1 MTTMDSDS
9 ESQDSDDGRRFRFEA
24 TRKDNVQMD
33 TKMRKLSTLKSQQES
48 CYSNTEHKNKKDKF
62 KHNYNK
68 EEHKHSKELNND
80 NRDSKY
86 STKYL
91 KNETKNSRRENNKD
105 YKNLKDIS
113 LDTKN
118 IPLSSKHKTKE
129 TKKHKSQDRNLNNK
143 SQERCHSKNENDR
156 SQNGKHKNK
165 CHEKYNKHH
174 TCDRNRDK
182 SNQTCKMRF
191 EDSKFRE
198 EFEKYNIHKKISVK
212 EDEKKFL
219 SKNIK
224 QDYCNNESLTKR
236 EIQKV
241 ESQEYN
247 ELNLSEF
254 NILSK
259 KGENITH
266 ISNVKNKNSLLQL
279 HDKNSKKRYF
289 NNEHNDSSKKDMIEI
304 EAMEKLPKVN
314 ARKNDLFYGSSNN
327 NSGTISDIS
336 LNPTSPILMESRKNI
351 IDLNNREVIC
361 TSLEENN
368 IYITEPTSLHL
379 NNCNSVKVI
388 DINEKITTYGP
399 ALPPQLKT
407 DPSNNMESNKDFIG
421 PCLPKNNARN
431 INEKIEKDT
440 VNNISRDNIIQDDVS
455 YLDIFG
461 PALPPHLL
469 KQKYNDDMNTK
480 IIGPILPNTAML
492 FHNYEINQIE
502 SEDEDGIGPLPAN
515 HPALE
520 NNFVYKQLEQ
530 RAQQIKNEQKDEDYG
545 ILNQREEW
553 MTELPPSQINNLGL
567 TSRKFRMRAGP
578 DMSDR
583 SCWTDTPAK
592 KTEKR
597 KREEEKLYND
607 RTLITNLSIEN
618 DEIDYQRNRKCEK
631 SLLEIHQDKLRK
643 KKLKEEKKTGQTI
656 RRPFDRDIDLRIN
669 RFNQNKKN
677 AIINKAQNLNERFSL
692 GKL

>member
-1 MTTMDSDS
+1 MDSDS

-33 TKMRKLSTLKSQQES
+33 TKMRKLSSLKSQQES
-48 CYSNTEHKNKKDKF
+48 CYSNIEHKNKKDKF
-62 KHNYNK
+62 KRNYNK

-113 LDTKN
+113 LDTKS
-118 IPLSSKHKTKE
+118 ISLSSKHKTKE

-143 SQERCHSKNENDR
+143 SQERCHSRNENDR

-182 SNQTCKMRF
+182 SNQACKMRF

-236 EIQKV
+236 EIEKV
-241 ESQEYN
+241 KSQEYN

-259 KGENITH
+259 KGENITD
-266 ISNVKNKNSLLQL
+266 ISNVKNKNSLSQL
-279 HDKNSKKRYF
+279 HDKNAKKRYF
-289 NNEHNDSSKKDMIEI
+289 NNEHNNSSKKDMIEI

-336 LNPTSPILMESRKNI
+336 LNPASPILMESRKNI

-440 VNNISRDNIIQDDVS
+440 INNISQDNIIQDDVS

-530 RAQQIKNEQKDEDYG
+530 RAQQIKNEQKDEV
-545 ILNQREEW
+545 
-553 MTELPPSQINNLGL
+553 
-567 TSRKFRMRAGP
+567 K
-578 DMSDR
+578 
-583 SCWTDTPAK
+583 
-592 KTEKR
+592 
-597 KREEEKLYND
+597 
-607 RTLITNLSIEN
+607 
-618 DEIDYQRNRKCEK
+618 
-631 SLLEIHQDKLRK
+631 
-643 KKLKEEKKTGQTI
+643 
-656 RRPFDRDIDLRIN
+656 
-669 RFNQNKKN
+669 
-677 AIINKAQNLNERFSL
+677 
-692 GKL
+692 

>member
-1 MTTMDSDS
+1 MDSDS

-24 TRKDNVQMD
+24 TRKDNVQLD
-33 TKMRKLSTLKSQQES
+33 AKMKKLSTLKSQQES
-48 CYSNTEHKNKKDKF
+48 CYNNIKHKNKKDKF
-62 KHNYNK
+62 KRNYNR
-68 EEHKHSKELNND
+68 EHKHSKELNND

-86 STKYL
+86 STKYS
-91 KNETKNSRRENNKD
+91 KNEIKNSKRENNKD

-113 LDTKN
+113 LDTKS

-129 TKKHKSQDRNLNNK
+129 TKKHKSQNRNEYLNYK
-143 SQERCHSKNENDR
+143 SQERCHNRNENDK

-182 SNQTCKMRF
+182 SNQSCKMRS
-191 EDSKFRE
+191 EDCKFRE
-198 EFEKYNIHKKISVK
+198 EFEKYNIHKKISMK

-224 QDYCNNESLTKR
+224 EDNCNNESLTKR
-236 EIQKV
+236 EIEKV

-254 NILSK
+254 NILSD
-259 KGENITH
+259 ENITD
-266 ISNVKNKNSLLQL
+266 ISNVKNKNLLLQL

-289 NNEHNDSSKKDMIEI
+289 NNEHNDSSKKHVIE
-304 EAMEKLPKVN
+304 METMDKLPKVN

-327 NSGTISDIS
+327 NSGTVSDIL
-336 LNPTSPILMESRKNI
+336 LNTSAILMESRKNI
-351 IDLNNREVIC
+351 IDLNNREIIC

-368 IYITEPTSLHL
+368 MYITEPTSLHL
-379 NNCNSVKVI
+379 NNCNSVKI
-388 DINEKITTYGP
+388 TDINEKITTYGP

-407 DPSNNMESNKDFIG
+407 DLSNNIESNKDFIG
-421 PCLPKNNARN
+421 PCLPKNDAQN
-431 INEKIEKDT
+431 INEKIEKET
-440 VNNISRDNIIQDDVS
+440 VNNISQDNIMEEDVS
-455 YLDIFG
+455 YLDIVFG

-480 IIGPILPNTAML
+480 IIGPILPNSAML
-492 FHNYEINQIE
+492 FHNHEINQIE
-502 SEDEDGIGPLPAN
+502 SEDEDGIGPLPVN

-530 RAQQIKNEQKDEDYG
+530 RAQQIKNEQKDEDYS

-592 KTEKR
+592 KAEKR

-607 RTLITNLSIEN
+607 RTLITDLSIEN
-618 DEIDYQRNRKCEK
+618 ETDYQKNRKCEK

>member
-9 ESQDSDDGRRFRFEA
+9 ESQDSDDGRRFRFET
-24 TRKDNVQMD
+24 TRKDNIQLD

-48 CYSNTEHKNKKDKF
+48 CYSNIEHKNKKDKF
-62 KHNYNK
+62 KRNYNK

-86 STKYL
+86 STKYS
-91 KNETKNSRRENNKD
+91 KNQTKNSRRENNKD

-113 LDTKN
+113 LDTKS
-118 IPLSSKHKTKE
+118 ISLSSKHKTKD
-129 TKKHKSQDRNLNNK
+129 TKKHKSQDRNEHLNNK
-143 SQERCHSKNENDR
+143 SQERGHSRNENDK
-156 SQNGKHKNK
+156 SHSDKYKNK

-182 SNQTCKMRF
+182 SSQACKIRS

-212 EDEKKFL
+212 EDERKFL
-219 SKNIK
+219 PKNIK

-236 EIQKV
+236 EV
-241 ESQEYN
+241 EKMENQGYN

-254 NILSK
+254 DILSER
-259 KGENITH
+259 GENITD

-289 NNEHNDSSKKDMIEI
+289 NNEHNDSSKNVIEI
-304 EAMEKLPKVN
+304 ETMEKLPKVN
-314 ARKNDLFYGSSNN
+314 ARKNNLFYGSSNN
-327 NSGTISDIS
+327 NSGTISDIL
-336 LNPTSPILMESRKNI
+336 LNTTSPILMESRKNI
-351 IDLNNREVIC
+351 IDLNSREVIC

-368 IYITEPTSLHL
+368 MYISEPTSLHL
-379 NNCNSVKVI
+379 NNCNSVKAT
-388 DINEKITTYGP
+388 DISEKITTYGP
-399 ALPPQLKT
+399 ALPPQLIT

-421 PCLPKNNARN
+421 PCLPKNDVRN

-440 VNNISRDNIIQDDVS
+440 ENNISRDNIMQEDDS
-455 YLDIFG
+455 YLDIVFG

-469 KQKYNDDMNTK
+469 KQKYNDDINTK

-530 RAQQIKNEQKDEDYG
+530 RAQQIKNEQKDEV
-545 ILNQREEW
+545 
-553 MTELPPSQINNLGL
+553 
-567 TSRKFRMRAGP
+567 K
-578 DMSDR
+578 
-583 SCWTDTPAK
+583 
-592 KTEKR
+592 
-597 KREEEKLYND
+597 
-607 RTLITNLSIEN
+607 
-618 DEIDYQRNRKCEK
+618 
-631 SLLEIHQDKLRK
+631 
-643 KKLKEEKKTGQTI
+643 
-656 RRPFDRDIDLRIN
+656 
-669 RFNQNKKN
+669 
-677 AIINKAQNLNERFSL
+677 
-692 GKL
+692 

>member
-24 TRKDNVQMD
+24 TRKDNIQLD
-33 TKMRKLSTLKSQQES
+33 TKMRKLSSLKSQQES
-48 CYSNTEHKNKKDKF
+48 RYSIERKNKKDKF
-62 KHNYNK
+62 KRNYNR
-68 EEHKHSKELNND
+68 EEHKHSTELNND

-86 STKYL
+86 STKYS
-91 KNETKNSRRENNKD
+91 KNETKRRENNKD

-113 LDTKN
+113 LDTKS

-129 TKKHKSQDRNLNNK
+129 TKKYKSQDRNEHLNNK
-143 SQERCHSKNENDR
+143 SQQRCHSRNENDK
-156 SQNGKHKNK
+156 SQNDKQKNK

-182 SNQTCKMRF
+182 SNQTCKMRS
-191 EDSKFRE
+191 EDCKFRE

-224 QDYCNNESLTKR
+224 QDYCNNESLTER
-236 EIQKV
+236 EVEKV

-254 NILSK
+254 NILS
-259 KGENITH
+259 GENTN

-279 HDKNSKKRYF
+279 HDKNSKKEYF
-289 NNEHNDSSKKDMIEI
+289 NNEHNDSSKKHIMEI
-304 EAMEKLPKVN
+304 ETMEKLPKVN
-314 ARKNDLFYGSSNN
+314 ARKNDLFCGSSNN
-327 NSGTISDIS
+327 NSGTISDIL
-336 LNPTSPILMESRKNI
+336 LNTTSPILMESRKNI
-351 IDLNNREVIC
+351 IDLNNREIIC
-361 TSLEENN
+361 SSSPEENM
-368 IYITEPTSLHL
+368 YITESTSLHL
-379 NNCNSVKVI
+379 SNSVKVT

-399 ALPPQLKT
+399 ALPSQLKT
-407 DPSNNMESNKDFIG
+407 DLSNNMESNKDFIG
-421 PCLPKNNARN
+421 PCLPKNDAQN

-440 VNNISRDNIIQDDVS
+440 VNNISRDNIMQEDVS
-455 YLDIFG
+455 YLDIVFG

-530 RAQQIKNEQKDEDYG
+530 RAQQIKNEQKDEV
-545 ILNQREEW
+545 
-553 MTELPPSQINNLGL
+553 
-567 TSRKFRMRAGP
+567 K
-578 DMSDR
+578 
-583 SCWTDTPAK
+583 
-592 KTEKR
+592 
-597 KREEEKLYND
+597 
-607 RTLITNLSIEN
+607 
-618 DEIDYQRNRKCEK
+618 
-631 SLLEIHQDKLRK
+631 
-643 KKLKEEKKTGQTI
+643 
-656 RRPFDRDIDLRIN
+656 
-669 RFNQNKKN
+669 
-677 AIINKAQNLNERFSL
+677 
-692 GKL
+692 